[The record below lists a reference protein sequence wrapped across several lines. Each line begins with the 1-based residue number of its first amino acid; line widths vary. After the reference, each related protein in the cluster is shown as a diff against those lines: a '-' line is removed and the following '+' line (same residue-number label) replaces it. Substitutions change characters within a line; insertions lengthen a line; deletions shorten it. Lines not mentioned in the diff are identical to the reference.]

1 MHPAEILV
9 ISINGAAVT
18 IAGFGALGVTN
29 VIKMNTDAAWNML
42 LTGALTA
49 ILTTISCAIY
59 VVCLYLKNKV
69 RR

>member
-1 MHPAEILV
+1 MHPAEVLI

-29 VIKMNTDAAWNML
+29 VIKMSTEAAWNML
-42 LTGALTA
+42 LTGGLTA
-49 ILTTISCAIY
+49 ILTTMTSAIY
-59 VVCLYLKNKV
+59 VLCLYLKNKV